1 MALSSKELSIYLSS
15 AHNNASKLDKLKIIY
30 RPYIVPFDELIVD
43 CKDSNTILD
52 IGCGSGQFLLLL
64 SKFTNAIKLG
74 GIEISPTLVN
84 NAKDLLTTQSK
95 TKFQIEIYDGINI
108 PDFVYEFDTLTLIDV
123 FHHIKRGMQKR
134 FIEELYKKMKQG
146 SKLIFKD
153 IDASHPLLFMSK
165 LHDLLL
171 AGELVNMISA
181 SNAERMLAETGFD
194 IVSSSKKL
202 MIWYPHYTIIC
213 VK

>member
-1 MALSSKELSIYLSS
+1 MALSSKELSIYLSN

-30 RPYIVPFDELIVD
+30 RPYICPFEELIAD
-43 CKDSNTILD
+43 CKDSKTILD

-64 SKFTNAIKLG
+64 SKFTDAIKLG

-95 TKFQIEIYDGINI
+95 TEFQIEIYDGITI

-123 FHHIKRGMQKR
+123 FHHIKREKQKS
-134 FIEELYKKMKQG
+134 FVEELYKKMRHG

-171 AGELVNMISA
+171 AGEVVNMISI
-181 SNAERMLAETGFD
+181 SNAEKMLAETGFD

-213 VK
+213 IK

>member
-1 MALSSKELSIYLSS
+1 MPLSSKELSIYLSS
-15 AHNNASKLDKLKIIY
+15 VHNNASKLDKLKIIY
-30 RPYIVPFDELIVD
+30 RAYICPFDRLIVD
-43 CKDSNTILD
+43 CKDSKTILD
-52 IGCGSGQFLLLL
+52 IGCGSGQFLLLI

-95 TKFQIEIYDGINI
+95 TEFQIEIYDGITI
-108 PDFVYEFDTLTLIDV
+108 PDFVFEFDTLTLIDV
-123 FHHIKRGMQKR
+123 FHHIKRGKQKS
-134 FIEELYKKMKQG
+134 FVEELYKKMKPG

-171 AGELVNMISA
+171 AGEVVNMISV
-181 SNAERMLAETGFD
+181 SNAEKMLAETGFD